1 MKTLRISALGA
12 VLALALTYGAQAGVI
27 TPMPGNPYTVA
38 NQNEATI
45 VAAAN
50 ANGVDGADADINVD
64 VRLTSAGT
72 VTNSFGTFTVT
83 DTATTGVET
92 FSFSLNPGFVLAGL
106 MLHDGAGNIVN
117 FYMVNDETSGTNEG
131 PVSTPSN
138 ASGNPGGLSNFD
150 FLLEGAA
157 VAPDGGTTVMLL
169 GSALGVLGLV
179 RRFIKA

>member
-12 VLALALTYGAQAGVI
+12 VVALALTCGAQANII
-27 TPMPGNPYTVA
+27 TPMPGNPYSVA

-50 ANGVDGADADINVD
+50 AAGVDGADADINVD
-64 VRLTSAGT
+64 VRLNTAGT
-72 VTNSFGTFTVT
+72 TTNAFGTFTVT
-83 DTATTGVET
+83 DTSTTGVEM

-106 MLHDGAGNIVN
+106 SLHDGGGNIVN
-117 FYMVNDETSGTNEG
+117 FYMINDETSGKNEG
-131 PVSTPSN
+131 PVSVPSN
-138 ASGNPGGLSNFD
+138 GGGSPGGLSNFD

-169 GSALGVLGLV
+169 GSALGALGLI
-179 RRFIKA
+179 RRFIKS